1 MSGPRRKP
9 RSPQWPSSETPQAD
23 SPVAALHY
31 SAGMTIT
38 EDMQAALL
46 KVPAT
51 VLRHEVVGAENLV
64 HVTRMK
70 FPTPTGSSR
79 S

>member
-1 MSGPRRKP
+1 MGARGCDSPGPP
-9 RSPQWPSSETPQAD
+9 DQAD

-79 S
+79 P

>member
-9 RSPQWPSSETPQAD
+9 RSPQWLSSGTPQAD

-38 EDMQAALL
+38 KDRQAALL

>member
-1 MSGPRRKP
+1 
-9 RSPQWPSSETPQAD
+9 
-23 SPVAALHY
+23 VALHY